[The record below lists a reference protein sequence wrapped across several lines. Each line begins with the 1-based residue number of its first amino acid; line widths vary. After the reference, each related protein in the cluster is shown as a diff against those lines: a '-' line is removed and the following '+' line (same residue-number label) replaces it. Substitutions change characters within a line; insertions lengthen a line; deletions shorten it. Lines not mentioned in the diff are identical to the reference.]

1 MYQADY
7 LTSTGRE
14 IPDSPSKMT
23 FLGAAEPAF
32 RLGVVKSWFADLG
45 FRASDSILGLFLLN
59 NRHHVLRL

>member
-7 LTSTGRE
+7 LTSTGQE
-14 IPDSPSKMT
+14 IPDSLIKMT

-45 FRASDSILGLFLLN
+45 FSARDSIWGLFLFN